1 MSKLPEPGGPIARL
15 LAGVAMGLK
24 PEVIPE
30 PAMQWA
36 RMCVLDYLG
45 ATLAGLQEGPG
56 ATVRKWVIEQGGKPD
71 STVIGTSSK
80 VPACNAALA
89 NGTSGHMVELD
100 DVHSACIGHPGVVV
114 VPAAL
119 ALAETLHL
127 DGLKFLSS
135 VVAGYEVMARSGAYM
150 GISHYAVWHPTATLG
165 TLGSAAASIQA
176 MDLGLSQ
183 AENAIAIAATMASG
197 FREVF
202 VGGSNCKHIH
212 PGLASRNGI
221 IAAELAAGGFTGP
234 KTAIE
239 GTMGFRQAHS
249 GEGHE
254 EALNGLPGG
263 RLHIQDTEFKVF
275 ASCRSAHTAAE
286 AGILTNLAGV
296 TPDLVE
302 DIVLEIPTVTAKDPA
317 WGNLSP
323 GNSLAAKLSIPYNFV
338 VSMVDGQ
345 CYLGQFTQERVED
358 TVIQSL
364 LSRTVVIASE
374 ELDAVYPEHV
384 GVKAAVR
391 LQAGDFINRS
401 VIIPIGHPLRPL
413 DEATV
418 RTKFME
424 LAVPVIGS
432 NAERLKQ
439 LVLGLGSTVAAKE
452 ILELCR
458 AYQE

>member
-1 MSKLPEPGGPIARL
+1 MNESGKPRFPIAMTV
-15 LAGVAMGLK
+15 AKIAMGLK
-24 PEVIPE
+24 PETIPE
-30 PAMQWA
+30 PATHWA
-36 RMCVLDYLG
+36 KMCVLDYLG
-45 ATLAGLQEGPG
+45 AVLAGLNEAPG
-56 ATVRKWVIEQGGKPD
+56 AIVRDWVVEQGGRPE

-80 VPACNAALA
+80 LSASNAALA

-119 ALAETLHL
+119 AIAEKLNL
-127 DGLKFLSS
+127 DGMKFLSS
-135 VVAGYEVMARSGAYM
+135 VVAGYEVMARCGAYM
-150 GISHYAVWHPTATLG
+150 GISHYATWHPTATLG
-165 TLGSAAASIQA
+165 ALGSAAASIQA
-176 MDLGLSQ
+176 MDLDLSH

-197 FREVF
+197 LREVF

-221 IAAELAAGGFTGP
+221 IAAELGARGFTGP

-302 DIVLEIPTVTAKDPA
+302 DIVLEIPTVTARDPA

-323 GNSLAAKLSIPYNFV
+323 GNPLAAKLSIPYNFV
-338 VSMVDGQ
+338 VSMADGR
-345 CYLGQFTQERVED
+345 CYLGQFTPEKVED
-358 TVIQSL
+358 TVIRSL
-364 LSRTVVIASE
+364 LSLTVVIASE
-374 ELDAVYPEHV
+374 ELDAFYPEHV
-384 GVKAAVR
+384 GVRVTVR
-391 LQAGDFINRS
+391 LQAGDFLSRS

-413 DEATV
+413 DDATV
-418 RTKFME
+418 CAKFME

-439 LVLGLGSTVAAKE
+439 LVLGLDSTVAAKE
-452 ILELCR
+452 ILELCT
-458 AYQE
+458 AYQD